1 MESVKVVIV
10 GGGAAGLGAAKTL
23 GPDVNYLL
31 IEAQDYI
38 GGRIRTVDAA
48 PDAVVDLG
56 AQYIHGKT
64 NNRVFEICK
73 QLDCIMTL
81 SSVNNEETIA
91 IRSDR
96 TRLNPEIVDKV
107 QTVWEE
113 FAKEA
118 QSKFGDITIPTDNSF
133 YDYLVENFKPLFLS
147 ALPSCEHL
155 LDEFIDYFDKT
166 ESIENGCSSL
176 VKLSLAEYGS
186 YEYLEGLAE
195 YELKNGGY
203 RPFISYLKSFIPDDS
218 RIRLNSE
225 VVRVKYLHDTHQLQ
239 VDTRNHNIKSEHEQE
254 TSTIVCDHIVWTSS
268 LGYLKENFSSIF
280 ADEIELIE
288 QKQDAINRLG
298 FDTINKTVLIYEKR
312 FWPDA
317 VGKIMLLD
325 RQKQKSIEFSD
336 SLKTLIKIE
345 QIDERVVNTIIE
357 AVHRYDELRS
367 TNVPILICWFGGSA
381 AVLIEDINENI
392 IGQICHEVLCYYLN
406 LSSKLNKLNRVLK
419 SEWHKNRFIRGS
431 YSYYSIKSSGKA
443 GQQLRTAYEP
453 DGIPRILFAG
463 EATHENGYSTVHGA
477 FESGIREGNRLL
489 SILNE

>member
-203 RPFISYLKSFIPDDS
+203 RPFISYLKSFIPDD
-218 RIRLNSE
+218 
-225 VVRVKYLHDTHQLQ
+225 
-239 VDTRNHNIKSEHEQE
+239 
-254 TSTIVCDHIVWTSS
+254 
-268 LGYLKENFSSIF
+268 
-280 ADEIELIE
+280 
-288 QKQDAINRLG
+288 
-298 FDTINKTVLIYEKR
+298 
-312 FWPDA
+312 
-317 VGKIMLLD
+317 
-325 RQKQKSIEFSD
+325 
-336 SLKTLIKIE
+336 
-345 QIDERVVNTIIE
+345 
-357 AVHRYDELRS
+357 
-367 TNVPILICWFGGSA
+367 
-381 AVLIEDINENI
+381 
-392 IGQICHEVLCYYLN
+392 
-406 LSSKLNKLNRVLK
+406 
-419 SEWHKNRFIRGS
+419 
-431 YSYYSIKSSGKA
+431 
-443 GQQLRTAYEP
+443 
-453 DGIPRILFAG
+453 
-463 EATHENGYSTVHGA
+463 
-477 FESGIREGNRLL
+477 
-489 SILNE
+489 